1 MATQINATNTHPMGG
16 VLLVTKNITLI
27 TSGTTVT
34 FTLPVNTKIRHL
46 FVYDVTAGTII
57 AGSTYVQSTGVFTS
71 GTLTL
76 NDVVDVSFIS
86 ESAV

>member
-1 MATQINATNTHPMGG
+1 MATQVNGRTSKNFGG
-16 VLLVTKNITLI
+16 MQSTTFNLSVI

-34 FTLPVNTKIRHL
+34 ITLPIGTRLRNM

-76 NDVVDVSFIS
+76 NDVIEVTFIT
-86 ESAV
+86 ETAI